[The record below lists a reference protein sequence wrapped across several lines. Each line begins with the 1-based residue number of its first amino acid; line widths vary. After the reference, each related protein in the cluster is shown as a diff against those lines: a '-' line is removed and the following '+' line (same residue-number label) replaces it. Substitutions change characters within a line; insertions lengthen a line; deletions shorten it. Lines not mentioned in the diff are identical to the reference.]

1 MDLAAK
7 LLRTTK
13 QSIAEIA
20 AASGYE
26 NQGKFGTVF
35 KKIYGVTPL
44 EYRRQNLNS
53 TYGGNG

>member
-7 LLRTTK
+7 SLRTTK

-20 AASGYE
+20 ASSGYE

-44 EYRRQNLNS
+44 EYRRQNINS
-53 TYGGNG
+53 TNGGYG